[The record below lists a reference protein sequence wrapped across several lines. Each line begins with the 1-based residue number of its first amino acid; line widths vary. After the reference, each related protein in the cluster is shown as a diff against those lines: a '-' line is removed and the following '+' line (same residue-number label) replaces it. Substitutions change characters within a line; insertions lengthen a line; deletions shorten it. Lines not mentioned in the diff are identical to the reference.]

1 VAPSRAD
8 RVARLTAASTH
19 ANEYDLKDWHF
30 EVGVDEDLD
39 TMSREQLI
47 VEIRKL
53 RLGTRQSWARRKEKD
68 APLARVGRPSSFPGK
83 ETSVA
88 L

>member
-1 VAPSRAD
+1 
-8 RVARLTAASTH
+8 
-19 ANEYDLKDWHF
+19 LKDWHF

-53 RLGTRQSWARRKEKD
+53 RLGTRQS
-68 APLARVGRPSSFPGK
+68 
-83 ETSVA
+83 
-88 L
+88 

>member
-19 ANEYDLKDWHF
+19 ANEYDF

-53 RLGTRQSWARRKEKD
+53 RLGTRQS
-68 APLARVGRPSSFPGK
+68 
-83 ETSVA
+83 
-88 L
+88 